1 MQSHAQR
8 AAQRQ
13 RVAEGSTGKQP
24 PHPVS
29 KKIFRVKPQAFLTR
43 PQTGSPSHCPDS
55 ERFSRSS
62 SAEAQEQMRRLERH
76 EQHEV
81 SSDAGKGSF
90 SSLCRSAEITSLY
103 DATAVSDRVLL
114 TQVMVA
120 NKRQQ
125 RAQQERGAAL
135 REQAQQERRGKQL
148 QHRAQQ
154 AAARAAAEEARNG
167 FNIIT
172 LADK

>member
-1 MQSHAQR
+1 
-8 AAQRQ
+8 
-13 RVAEGSTGKQP
+13 
-24 PHPVS
+24 
-29 KKIFRVKPQAFLTR
+29 
-43 PQTGSPSHCPDS
+43 
-55 ERFSRSS
+55 
-62 SAEAQEQMRRLERH
+62 
-76 EQHEV
+76 
-81 SSDAGKGSF
+81 
-90 SSLCRSAEITSLY
+90 
-103 DATAVSDRVLL
+103 
-114 TQVMVA
+114 VMVA

-135 REQAQQERRGKQL
+135 REQAQQERKGKQL